1 MKSMNLGDSARR
13 SEWPECT
20 RGTLVTLGLWL
31 HSQAH
36 IVKSIGIPGAEGMS
50 QVYSDLAAR
59 IDIFIEEGL
68 KVLIRRL
75 RLPRGRL
82 QLSVRSSA
90 PRRCATLNKV
100 TAGDWDENCILECS
114 WPSRLYQKGLLGHNA
129 RP

>member
-1 MKSMNLGDSARR
+1 MKSMNLGEHKYR

-59 IDIFIEEGL
+59 IDTFIEEGPESL
-68 KVLIRRL
+68 D
-75 RLPRGRL
+75 
-82 QLSVRSSA
+82 A
-90 PRRCATLNKV
+90 AFEAATRKA
-100 TAGDWDENCILECS
+100 TAFSQVFGSMEMRNS
-114 WPSRLYQKGLLGHNA
+114 K
-129 RP
+129 